1 MPLLPT
7 LLAVTAAS
15 VPHLAAA
22 RAPQPPVLDGR
33 LDEPVWRAAPVTSAF
48 TQERPDQGKPPV
60 EPTRVRVL
68 YDDDAVYIGI
78 ECEQTRSPV
87 IARLTRRDRDVEA
100 DWVSVGLD
108 TRGDGK
114 SAFEF
119 KINAAGVL
127 YDGVYSNDT
136 DFSVDWD
143 EVWDGRAARS
153 DRGWV
158 AELRVPLHGL
168 RYEPKPVQSW
178 GFQVR
183 RYVSARRELD
193 EWAFAPRE
201 RGGEVSL
208 YGRLDNLAGL
218 RVKHY
223 VEVLPYVAGKVTLNK
238 PEPGAPVEIDPLLSA
253 GGDLRWH
260 VTPQLTLNA
269 TVNPD
274 FGQVEADPA
283 ILNLGTYEFFF
294 PEKRPFFLE
303 GADMFSTPLDLMYT
317 RRIGRAPYSPE
328 VLGNEEV
335 VKDPGPATI
344 YAAEKLVG
352 DIGKGVSVG
361 QLVAITSSQR
371 VDVVTL
377 DENGRSK
384 GQARPRVAEPLTTYK
399 VFRVRSNIGKGA
411 QVGVTALA
419 TNRYEPVGEYPLVPG
434 EGGQPARQLCPG
446 GELVRRGERCFN
458 DAYVGSIDGRWQSPS
473 GDYLVAGQLLGT
485 LIENGPP
492 RVYPDGSVI
501 EPGGVAPAGLF
512 RFAKQGGGNWRV
524 EFQYKGHGRKVDY
537 NDLGFMPRQNHHE
550 AELYV
555 SYKTFEPF
563 WKVQETNTTFGMRD
577 KETLN
582 FLNLSR
588 LAFFNSG
595 WTLKNQW
602 DLFAEAYAVA
612 PFYDDREI
620 GDGTALQRSGRAGG
634 AFFVGTD
641 PRAAVRGELFS
652 TVNLGFTSGVY
663 EVYAEG
669 GVSFK
674 ILPQFDLSLAP
685 TALDTGGE
693 PRYFGTYG
701 ESHFFGRLRARSLG
715 LTLRSTYTFAPRL
728 TLEAYAQAF
737 LASGDYDDYLT
748 YPAARGGAGSVV
760 HGDDLLAPSPA
771 ASAAVGESPDYE
783 AGTFNANLVLR
794 WEYRAGSTLYV
805 VYTHAQSDEL
815 TPLPGDPAGLSF
827 GLVKPRVA
835 TDILLVKLS
844 YWWG

>member
-1 MPLLPT
+1 MSLLPT
-7 LLAVTAAS
+7 LLAVTAAT

-22 RAPQPPVLDGR
+22 RTPKPPVLDGR
-33 LDEPVWRAAPVTSAF
+33 LDEPAWVAAPASSAF
-48 TQERPDQGKPPV
+48 TQERPAEGRPPV

-68 YDDDAVYIGI
+68 YDDAAIYIGI
-78 ECEQTRSPV
+78 ECEQTLAPV
-87 IARLTRRDRDVEA
+87 VARLTRRDRDVEA
-100 DWVSVGLD
+100 DWVTVGLD

-114 SAFEF
+114 TAFEF

-136 DFSVDWD
+136 DFSRDWD
-143 EVWDGRAARS
+143 EVWDGRTARTEK
-153 DRGWV
+153 GWV
-158 AELRVPLHGL
+158 AEIRIPLHGL

-223 VEVLPYVAGKVTLNK
+223 VEVLPYVAGKVTLTK
-238 PEPGAPVEIDPLLSA
+238 PEVDVGTEVDPSLSA

-283 ILNLGTYEFFF
+283 VLNLGTYEFFF

-303 GADMFSTPLDLMYT
+303 GADMFATPLDLMYT
-317 RRIGRAPYSPE
+317 RRIGRAPSSPE
-328 VLGNEEV
+328 VLENEEV
-335 VKDPGPATI
+335 VADPGPATI
-344 YAAEKLVG
+344 YGASKLVG
-352 DIGKGVSVG
+352 DIGKGISVG
-361 QLVAITSSQR
+361 QLVAITGSQR
-371 VDVVTL
+371 VEAVTL
-377 DENGRSK
+377 DENGRPM
-384 GQARPRVAEPLTTYK
+384 GNPRPRVADPLTTYK
-399 VFRVRSNIGKGA
+399 VFRVRSNIAKGA
-411 QVGVTALA
+411 QVGVMAMA
-419 TNRYEPVGEYPLVPG
+419 TNRHEPVGEYPLVPG
-434 EGGQPARQLCPG
+434 EGSQPAKKLCPG

-458 DAYVGSIDGRWQSPS
+458 DAYVGSVDGRWQSES
-473 GDYLVAGQLLGT
+473 GDYLVTGQLLGT
-485 LIENGPP
+485 LVENGPP
-492 RVYPDGSVI
+492 RVYPDGTVS
-501 EPGGVAPAGLF
+501 EPGTIAPAGLF
-512 RFAKQGGGNWRV
+512 RVAKQGGGNWRID
-524 EFQYKGHGRKVDY
+524 FKYKGHGRKVDY

-555 SYKTFEPF
+555 SYKTFKPF
-563 WKVQETNTTFGMRD
+563 WEVQETNTTLGARD
-577 KETLN
+577 KETLD

-588 LAFFNSG
+588 LAFLNTG

-602 DLFAEAYAVA
+602 DLFAEIYAVA
-612 PFYDDREI
+612 PNYDDREI
-620 GDGTALQRSGRAGG
+620 GDGTALERSGRAGV
-634 AFFVGTD
+634 ALFMGTD
-641 PRAAVRGELFS
+641 PRSAVRGEVFS
-652 TVNLGFTSGVY
+652 TVNIGSTSGVY

-693 PRYFGTYG
+693 HRYFGTYG
-701 ESHFFGRLRARSLG
+701 ENHFFGRLRARSLG
-715 LTLRSTYTFAPRL
+715 LTLRSTYTFTPRL

-737 LASGDYDDYLT
+737 LASGDYEDYLV
-748 YPAARGGAGSVV
+748 YPESQGGPGSKI
-760 HGDDLLAPSPA
+760 DPEDLLQPSAA
-771 ASAAVGESPDYE
+771 ASGAVDEIPSYE
-783 AGTFNANLVLR
+783 EGTFNANVVLR
-794 WEYRAGSTLYV
+794 WEYLAGSTLYV
-805 VYTHAQSDEL
+805 VYTHAQSDDF
-815 TPLPGDPAGLSF
+815 TPLPGQPAGLSF

-835 TDILLVKLS
+835 TDIFLVKLS

>member
-1 MPLLPT
+1 MTFLPT
-7 LLAVTAAS
+7 LFAVTAAT
-15 VPHLAAA
+15 VPHLNAA
-22 RAPQPPVLDGR
+22 RATTPPVIDGR
-33 LDEPVWRAAPVTSAF
+33 LDEPAWRLAPASSAF
-48 TQERPDQGKPPV
+48 TQERPDEAKPPV

-68 YDDDAVYIGI
+68 YDDNAVYIGI
-78 ECEQTRSPV
+78 ECEQTRAPV

-108 TRGDGK
+108 TRGEGK

-127 YDGVYSNDT
+127 YDGIYSNDT
-136 DFSVDWD
+136 EFSRDWD
-143 EVWDGRAARS
+143 EVWDGRVGRT

-158 AELRVPLHGL
+158 AEIRIPLHGL

-193 EWAFAPRE
+193 EWAFSPRD
-201 RGGEVSL
+201 RGGEASL

-223 VEVLPYVAGKVTLNK
+223 VEVLPYVAGKVTLTK
-238 PEPGAPVEIDPLLSA
+238 SEPDVDTEVDPSLSA

-294 PEKRPFFLE
+294 PEKRPFFIE
-303 GADMFSTPLDLMYT
+303 GADMFSTPINLMYT
-317 RRIGRAPYSPE
+317 RRIGRAPNSPE
-328 VLGNEEV
+328 VLGGEEIAV
-335 VKDPGPATI
+335 DPVPASI
-344 YAAEKLVG
+344 YGASKLVG

-361 QLVAITSSQR
+361 QLVALTGSQR
-371 VDVVTL
+371 VATVTV
-377 DENGRSK
+377 DENGRPK
-384 GQARPRVAEPLTTYK
+384 AGPQRVADPMTTYK
-399 VFRVRSNIGKGA
+399 VFRVRAAIAKGA
-411 QVGVTALA
+411 QVGVTAMA
-419 TNRYEPVGEYPLVPG
+419 TNRYEPVTEYPITPG
-434 EGGQPARQLCPG
+434 KGGRPARQLCPG
-446 GELVRRGERCFN
+446 GELVKRGERCFN
-458 DAYVGSIDGRWQSPS
+458 DAYVGSVDGRWQSPS
-473 GDYLVAGQLLGT
+473 GDYLVAGQLLST

-492 RVYPDGSVI
+492 RTYPDGTIS
-501 EPGGVAPAGLF
+501 EPGTIAPAGLV
-512 RFAKQGGGNWRV
+512 RVAKQGGGNWRV
-524 EFQYKGHGRKVDY
+524 DFKYQGHGRKVDY

-555 SYKTFEPF
+555 SYKTFKPF
-563 WKVQETNTTFGMRD
+563 WAVQDTNTTLGARD
-577 KETLN
+577 KETLD

-602 DLFAEAYAVA
+602 DLFAEVYAIA
-612 PFYDDREI
+612 TAYDDREI
-620 GDGTALQRSGRAGG
+620 GDGTALQRSGRAGA
-634 AFFVGTD
+634 AFYIGTD
-641 PRAAVRGELFS
+641 PRAAVRGEIFA
-652 TVNLGFTSGVY
+652 TANAGFASGVY

-669 GVSFK
+669 VVSFK

-685 TALDTGGE
+685 TMLDTGGE
-693 PRYFGTYG
+693 YRYFGSYG
-701 ESHFFGRLRARSLG
+701 DHFFGRLRARSLG
-715 LTLRSTYTFAPRL
+715 LTLRSTYTFTPRL

-737 LASGDYDDYLT
+737 LASGDYEDYLS
-748 YPAARGGAGSVV
+748 YPTDRGGPGTRIDRTDLVKPTAAAAAEIAANENPSYESGSI
-760 HGDDLLAPSPA
+760 
-771 ASAAVGESPDYE
+771 
-783 AGTFNANLVLR
+783 NANVVLR
-794 WEYRAGSTLYV
+794 WEYRAGSTLYA
-805 VYTHAQSDEL
+805 VYTHAQGDDF
-815 TPLPGDPAGLSF
+815 TPLGRPAELSF
-827 GLVKPRVA
+827 GLIKPRVA
-835 TDILLVKLS
+835 TDIFLVKLS